1 MQNFKSIAKSSSIA
15 ISIVKFQ
22 KYCNILQYYW
32 NQPCLGATPAVISL
46 TIGTKASFF
55 GVIDLVTVE
64 KVLWR
69 GQDFF
74 LSFERISLTKCSPV
88 DGKFKEKMSNGGK
101 ID

>member
-1 MQNFKSIAKSSSIA
+1 MQNFKSIAKSPSIA
-15 ISIVKFQ
+15 ISIAKFQ

-32 NQPCLGATPAVISL
+32 NQSYLGATPAVISL
-46 TIGTKASFF
+46 PIGTKASFF

-69 GQDFF
+69 GQDFCV
-74 LSFERISLTKCSPV
+74 SFERISLTKCSPV